1 MGERGGACVRG
12 RTAPQLQQG
21 GARAMRVLRG
31 APERLSGHAPTC
43 RSRITCWRSC
53 TALLQREQRA
63 GPRARASGRIPLVSA
78 SGRISYIHLHGCAHA
93 APHHAQAHARMQWAR
108 WMNALR
114 QAAWKQF
121 AAACLK
127 TSTGSRMPRKQDSG
141 KWGQSTFSCHVP
153 RRRRNLP
160 RCRVFEPRFRTSM
173 IQRQGEEP
181 RARTGMR
188 RRQENFLVDSP
199 ESISMPRQISLSA
212 HLEGS
217 RPGRSSLPAAR
228 AEPAV
233 SIRCLLLRRIGR
245 GSSGQPAWR
254 PLLHSIARSD
264 A

>member
-63 GPRARASGRIPLVSA
+63 GPWARASGRIPLVSA

-93 APHHAQAHARMQWAR
+93 APHHAQAHASMQWAR

-127 TSTGSRMPRKQDSG
+127 TSTGSRMPRTQESG
-141 KWGQSTFSCHVP
+141 GRVRFPVTLPVAAG
-153 RRRRNLP
+153 NLP
-160 RCRVFEPRFRTSM
+160 RRRVFEPRFSASM
-173 IQRQGEEP
+173 VQRQGEEP

-188 RRQENFLVDSP
+188 RPQENFLVGSP

-217 RPGRSSLPAAR
+217 RQGRSSLPAAR

-233 SIRCLLLRRIGR
+233 SIRCLLLRR
-245 GSSGQPAWR
+245 
-254 PLLHSIARSD
+254 
-264 A
+264 